1 MVNEEELRK
10 NPALASVYLPLDSN
24 KVICLLFKI
33 NVPLCVTLMK
43 EASYNFARMLE
54 SRVAGWQ
61 SQGRTLN
68 DDTLAKFDEKILKLR
83 NG

>member
-1 MVNEEELRK
+1 MNEEELRE

-24 KVICLLFKI
+24 KVICLLFEI
-33 NVPLCVTLMK
+33 NFAAVRDLMK
-43 EASYNFARMLE
+43 EASCNFARMLE

-68 DDTLAKFDEKILKLR
+68 DDTLAKFDEIILKLR